1 MQITS
6 NWQRKCFLNIP
17 LGQIKSSNRLCFAGL
32 YHLRLKQLS
41 QTNAKKAFWV
51 THCCGLYTLH
61 YLLNRGADSLFSWVL
76 HGSNC
81 SDLNEFNPC
90 TYQYKYKKSWTD
102 HRNSFLKFKK
112 RLCFSALIG
121 CGYRSI
127 CMLQLWS
134 EQIHSCIQTVTHQS
148 RLIWAHRGN
157 WWASSGVSDLGEEC
171 VVGGCKPGHAKAG
184 TWRAGKSQQK
194 NWNDFVWLCIDT
206 LTLNFRRT
214 LEQSR
219 DKASKKPVKIPKM
232 SRAGWGGE
240 NCGGLWL
247 PYSFLRFSG

>member
-1 MQITS
+1 ML
-6 NWQRKCFLNIP
+6 RKLFGSHIAVDSTYYIIFWTEGLI
-17 LGQIKSSNRLCFAGL
+17 LC
-32 YHLRLKQLS
+32 
-41 QTNAKKAFWV
+41 
-51 THCCGLYTLH
+51 
-61 YLLNRGADSLFSWVL
+61 SLERAL

-247 PYSFLRFSG
+247 PYSFLRFSGWNIWPGGQFNCSP